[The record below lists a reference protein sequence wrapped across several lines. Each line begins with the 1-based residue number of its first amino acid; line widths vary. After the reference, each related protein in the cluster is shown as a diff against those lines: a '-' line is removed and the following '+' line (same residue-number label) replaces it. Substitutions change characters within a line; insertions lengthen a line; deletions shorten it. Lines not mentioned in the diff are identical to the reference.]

1 MNRTILPF
9 VATLALATAMFPF
22 VAAEAAPPRAA
33 DTVCDQVD
41 APCTT
46 RLKLENSRLVL
57 VPNATGARL
66 ELDGKLLAES
76 DGGTTW
82 FHKPVPRRAQQVLIA
97 KSVEKGTC
105 KRAHYL
111 LDLAE
116 PEAPK
121 LTPAL
126 GDCATPPSRITRDRV
141 SGGLRIEFAGGK
153 QFLYRE
159 HVLYALEDGK
169 ERAVGPAVA
178 TAKF

>member
-1 MNRTILPF
+1 MTRTSLPF
-9 VATLALATAMFPF
+9 LAVLALSSLPAI
-22 VAAEAAPPRAA
+22 AAPAP
-33 DTVCDQVD
+33 DPVCSKVD

-46 RLKLENSRLVL
+46 RLKLEDNRLAL
-57 VPNATGARL
+57 VTSATGARL
-66 ELDGKLLAES
+66 ELDGRLLAETE
-76 DGGTTW
+76 GGTTW
-82 FHKPVPRRAQQVLIA
+82 FHKPVPRRAKQILIA
-97 KSVEKGTC
+97 KSVETGAC

-126 GDCATPPSRITRDRV
+126 GDCATPPSKISRDRA